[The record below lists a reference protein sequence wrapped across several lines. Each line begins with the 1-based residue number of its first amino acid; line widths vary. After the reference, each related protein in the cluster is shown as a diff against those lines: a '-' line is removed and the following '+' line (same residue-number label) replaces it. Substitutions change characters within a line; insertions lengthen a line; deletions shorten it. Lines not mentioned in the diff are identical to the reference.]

1 MIKRILENKI
11 KNNFFWWKI
20 IMILWARQVWK
31 TTFVENL
38 LEKNYSNKKIISF
51 NWDYI
56 EDRELLNNNS
66 LKKLELFVEDKDI
79 IFIDEA
85 QKVKNIWNTLKIL
98 TDKYK
103 KNKQII
109 VTGSSS
115 INILDLTSEPLTGR
129 KIVYNMFNISVLEF
143 SKTYWIKEASNN
155 LENFLIFWWY
165 PDVIEQKTIS
175 KKINVLKELASS
187 SLYRD
192 ILEFQ
197 QIKNSDIILKLLKL
211 LALQI
216 GSEVSIT
223 ELANNLWVDTKTV
236 DRYIDLL
243 MKSYIIFKLP
253 PIFKNKRK
261 ELSKLNKIF
270 FYDLWIRNIIINNMS
285 KLEDRTDVWWL
296 WENFLILERM
306 KVNSYNEKF
315 LSSYFWRNYNKQEV
329 DYIEQIG
336 EQINAYEFKWWK
348 KTPKLPKW
356 FLESFPNTN
365 FKIINKDNYLEFVLD
380 L

>member
-1 MIKRILENKI
+1 MIERILENKI
-11 KNNFFWWKI
+11 KNTFFEWKI
-20 IMILWARQVWK
+20 IMMLWARQIGK
-31 TTFVENL
+31 TTLVENIL
-38 LEKNYSNKKIISF
+38 QNHFSDKKVISF

-66 LKKLELFVEDKDI
+66 LKKLELFIEDKDI

-85 QKVKNIWNTLKIL
+85 QKIVNIWNTLKIL
-98 TDKYK
+98 IDKYK
-103 KNKQII
+103 EKKQII

-129 KIVYNMFNISVLEF
+129 KIIYNMFNISVSEF
-143 SKTYWIKEASNN
+143 WKTYWIREADEN

-165 PDVIEQKTIS
+165 PDVIKQKTTS
-175 KKINVLKELASS
+175 GKIQVLKELANS

-197 QIKNSDIILKLLKL
+197 QIRNSDIILKLLKL

-223 ELANNLWVDTKTV
+223 ELANKLWVDAKTV

-243 MKSYIIFKLP
+243 IKSYIIFKLP
-253 PIFKNKRK
+253 PLFRNKRK
-261 ELSKLNKIF
+261 ELSKQNKIF
-270 FYDLWIRNIIINNMS
+270 FYDLGIRNIIINNMS
-285 KLEDRTDVWWL
+285 DLDSRTDTWAL

-306 KVNSYNEKF
+306 KINSYNNKF
-315 LSSYFWRNYNKQEV
+315 LSSYFWRNYNRQEV
-329 DYIEQIG
+329 DYIEEIW
-336 EQINAYEFKWWK
+336 EQIDAYEFKWWK
-348 KTPKLPKW
+348 KTPKLPNW
-356 FLESFPNTN
+356 FIESFPKNT
-365 FKIINKDNYLEFVLD
+365 FEIINKDNYLEFIL
-380 L
+380 

>member
-1 MIKRILENKI
+1 MIERILEDKI
-11 KNNFFWWKI
+11 KKDFFLWKI
-20 IMILWARQVWK
+20 IMLLWARQIWK
-31 TTFVENL
+31 TTLVESIL
-38 LEKNYSNKKIISF
+38 KNKYINEKIITF

-66 LKKLELFVEDKDI
+66 LKKLELFIEDKNI

-85 QKVKNIWNTLKIL
+85 QKIINIWNTLKIL
-98 TDKYK
+98 IDKYK
-103 KNKQII
+103 DKKQII
-109 VTGSSS
+109 ITGSSS

-129 KIVYNMFNISVLEF
+129 KIVYNMFNISVWEF
-143 SKTYWIKEASNN
+143 WKTYWVREADKN

-165 PDVIEQKTIS
+165 PDVIKQNTINW
-175 KKINVLKELASS
+175 KIKVLKELANS

-216 GSEVSIT
+216 GSEASTT
-223 ELANNLWVDTKTV
+223 ELANKLWVDTKTV

-253 PIFKNKRK
+253 PLFKNKRK
-261 ELSKLNKIF
+261 ELSKLNKIY
-270 FYDLWIRNIIINNMS
+270 FYDLWVRNIIINNMS
-285 KLEDRTDVWWL
+285 NLENRTDIWWL

-306 KVNSYNEKF
+306 KLNSYNNKF
-315 LSSYFWRNYNKQEV
+315 LSSYFWRNYNRQEV
-329 DYIEQIG
+329 DYIEEIW
-336 EQINAYEFKWWK
+336 EEINAYEFKWWK
-348 KTPKLPKW
+348 KNPKLPNW
-356 FLESFPNTN
+356 FLESFPKTK
-365 FKIINKDNYLEFVLD
+365 FEIINKENYLEFIL
-380 L
+380 

>member
-1 MIKRILENKI
+1 MIERILENKI
-11 KNNFFWWKI
+11 NKSFFEGKI
-20 IMILWARQVWK
+20 IMILGARQIGK
-31 TTFVENL
+31 TTLVENIL
-38 LEKNYSNKKIISF
+38 KNNFSNKKIISF
-51 NWDYI
+51 NGDYI

-66 LKKLELFVEDKDI
+66 LKKLELFIEDKDI

-85 QKVKNIWNTLKIL
+85 QKIINIGNTLKIL
-98 TDKYK
+98 IDKYK
-103 KNKQII
+103 GKKQI
-109 VTGSSS
+109 VLTGSSS

-129 KIVYNMFNISVLEF
+129 KIVYNMFNISVSEF
-143 SKTYWIKEASNN
+143 GKTYGIREADEN
-155 LENFLIFWWY
+155 LENFLIFGGY
-165 PDVIEQKTIS
+165 PDVIKQKNIS
-175 KKINVLKELASS
+175 KKINVLKELANS

-223 ELANNLWVDTKTV
+223 ELANKLGVDAKTV

-253 PIFKNKRK
+253 PLFKNKRK
-261 ELSKLNKIF
+261 ELSKQNKIF
-270 FYDLWIRNIIINNMS
+270 FYDLGIRNIIINNMS
-285 KLEDRTDVWWL
+285 NLENRTDTGAL

-306 KVNSYNEKF
+306 KLNSYNNKF

-329 DYIEQIG
+329 NYIEEIG
-336 EQINAYEFKWWK
+336 EQINAYEFKFGK
-348 KTPKLPKW
+348 KTPKLPNG
-356 FLESFPNTN
+356 FTESFPKNN
-365 FKIINKDNYLEFVLD
+365 FKIINKDNYLEFIL
-380 L
+380 

>member
-11 KNNFFWWKI
+11 IDNFFGWKI
-20 IMILWARQVWK
+20 IMILWARQIWK
-31 TTFVENL
+31 TTLVENIL
-38 LEKNYSNKKIISF
+38 KNNFKNKKIISF
-51 NWDYI
+51 NGDYI

-66 LKKLELFVEDKDI
+66 LTKLELFIKDKDI

-85 QKVKNIWNTLKIL
+85 QKIVNIWNTLKIL
-98 TDKYK
+98 IDKYK
-103 KNKQII
+103 KEKQII

-115 INILDLTSEPLTGR
+115 INILDLTSEPLTWR
-129 KIVYNMFNISVLEF
+129 KIIFNMFNISVTEYTQTF
-143 SKTYWIKEASNN
+143 WIREADSN
-155 LENFLIFWWY
+155 LENFLIFGWY
-165 PDVIEQKTIS
+165 PDVINS
-175 KKINVLKELASS
+175 KNNNEKIQTLKELANS

-197 QIKNSDIILKLLKL
+197 QIRNSDIILKLLKL

-223 ELANNLWVDTKTV
+223 ELANKLWIDTKTV

-243 MKSYIIFKLP
+243 IKSYIIFKLP

-261 ELSKLNKIF
+261 ELSKQNKIF
-270 FYDLWIRNIIINNMS
+270 FYDLWIRNIIINNMTS
-285 KLEDRTDVWWL
+285 LENRTDIWWL

-306 KVNSYNEKF
+306 KNNSYNSKF
-315 LSSYFWRNYNKQEV
+315 LNSYFWRNYNRQEV
-329 DYIEQIG
+329 DYIEEVW

-348 KTPKLPKW
+348 KNPKLPNW

-365 FKIINKDNYLEFVLD
+365 FEIINKENYLEFVL
-380 L
+380 

>member
-11 KNNFFWWKI
+11 KNTFFEWKI
-20 IMILWARQVWK
+20 IMLLWARQIGK
-31 TTFVENL
+31 TTLVETI
-38 LEKNYSNKKIISF
+38 LEKYYSDKKIISF

-66 LKKLELFVEDKDI
+66 LKKLELFVDDKDI

-85 QKVKNIWNTLKIL
+85 QKIKNIWNTLKIL
-98 TDKYK
+98 IDKYK
-103 KNKQII
+103 DKKQII
-109 VTGSSS
+109 ITGSSS
-115 INILDLTSEPLTGR
+115 INILDLTSEPLTWR
-129 KIVYNMFNISVLEF
+129 KIVYNMFNISVAEF
-143 SKTYWIKEASNN
+143 WKTYWIREADNN

-165 PDVIEQKTIS
+165 PDVIKQKDVS
-175 KKINVLKELASS
+175 KKINVLKELSNS

-223 ELANNLWVDTKTV
+223 ELAKKLWIDSKTV

-243 MKSYIIFKLP
+243 IKSYIIFKLP
-253 PIFKNKRK
+253 PLFTNKRK
-261 ELSKLNKIF
+261 ELSKQNKIF
-270 FYDLWIRNIIINNMS
+270 FYDLGIRNIIINNMS
-285 KLEDRTDVWWL
+285 SLENRTDVWWL

-306 KVNSYNEKF
+306 KLNSYNDKF
-315 LSSYFWRNYNKQEV
+315 LSSYFWRNYNKQEI
-329 DYIEQIG
+329 DYIEEIWDQIY
-336 EQINAYEFKWWK
+336 AYEFKWWK
-348 KTPKLPKW
+348 KTPKLPNW
-356 FLESFPNTN
+356 FIESFPKNH
-365 FKIINKDNYLEFVLD
+365 FKIINRDNYLEFIL
-380 L
+380 

>member
-1 MIKRILENKI
+1 MVKRILEDKI
-11 KNNFFWWKI
+11 KNTFFEWKI
-20 IMILWARQVWK
+20 IMILWARQIGK
-31 TTFVENL
+31 TTLVENIL
-38 LEKNYSNKKIISF
+38 KNNFSDKKIISF

-66 LKKLELFVEDKDI
+66 LKKLELFIEDNDI

-85 QKVKNIWNTLKIL
+85 QKIVNIWNTLKIL
-98 TDKYK
+98 IDKYK
-103 KNKQII
+103 ESKQII
-109 VTGSSS
+109 ITGSSS

-129 KIVYNMFNISVLEF
+129 KIVYNMFNISVSEF
-143 SKTYWIKEASNN
+143 SKTYWIREAEQN
-155 LENFLIFWWY
+155 LEKFLIFWWY
-165 PDVIEQKTIS
+165 PDVIKQKNINNKITI
-175 KKINVLKELASS
+175 LKELANS

-223 ELANNLWVDTKTV
+223 ELANKLWIDAKTV

-243 MKSYIIFKLP
+243 IKSYIIFRLP
-253 PIFKNKRK
+253 PLFKNKRK
-261 ELSKLNKIF
+261 ELSKQNKIF

-285 KLEDRTDVWWL
+285 NLEDRTDTWWL

-306 KVNSYNEKF
+306 KNNSYNNKF
-315 LSSYFWRNYNKQEV
+315 LSSYFWRNYNKQKV
-329 DYIEQIG
+329 DYIEEIW
-336 EQINAYEFKWWK
+336 EQINAYEFKFWK
-348 KTPKLPKW
+348 KTPKLPNW
-356 FLESFPNTN
+356 FTESFPKNN
-365 FKIINKDNYLEFVLD
+365 FEIINKDNYLEFIL
-380 L
+380 

>member
-1 MIKRILENKI
+1 MINIQRSLEKKI
-11 KNNFFWWKI
+11 TEQFFWWKI

-31 TTFVENL
+31 TTLVENIL
-38 LEKNYSNKKIISF
+38 KNNFSHKKTISF
-51 NWDYI
+51 NWDYS

-66 LKKLELFVEDKDI
+66 LKKLELFIEDKSI

-85 QKVKNIWNTLKIL
+85 QKIVNIWNTLKIL
-98 TDKYK
+98 IDKYK
-103 KNKQII
+103 DKKQII

-115 INILDLTSEPLTGR
+115 IHLTDLTSEPLTWR
-129 KIVYNMFNISVLEF
+129 KIIHNMFTISIWEYSNTFWVR
-143 SKTYWIKEASNN
+143 EADNN
-155 LENFLIFWWY
+155 LEKFLIFGWY
-165 PDVIEQKTIS
+165 PDVLAQKTAES
-175 KKINVLKELASS
+175 KIQVLKELANS

-197 QIKNSDIILKLLKL
+197 QIRNSDIILKLLKL

-216 GSEVSIT
+216 GWEVSIT
-223 ELANNLWVDTKTV
+223 ELANKLWIDTKTV
-236 DRYIDLL
+236 DRYVDLL

-261 ELSKLNKIF
+261 ELSKLNKIY

-285 KLEDRTDVWWL
+285 SLENRTDTWWL

-306 KVNSYNEKF
+306 KCNSYNTNF
-315 LSSYFWRNYNKQEV
+315 LNIYFWRNYNKQEV
-329 DYIEQIG
+329 DYIEEIAG
-336 EQINAYEFKWWK
+336 NINAYEFKWWK
-348 KTPKLPKW
+348 KTPKLPNG
-356 FLESFPNTN
+356 FTESFPESK
-365 FKIINKDNYLEFVLD
+365 FKIVNKENYLEFL